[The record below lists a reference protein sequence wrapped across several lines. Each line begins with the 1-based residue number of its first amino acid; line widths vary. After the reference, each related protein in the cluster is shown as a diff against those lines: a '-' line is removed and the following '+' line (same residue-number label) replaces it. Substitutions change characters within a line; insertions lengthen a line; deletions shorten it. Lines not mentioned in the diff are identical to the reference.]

1 MLDDLR
7 GSVDADGRALE
18 VTARAVADEIAAA
31 ADLVKGKA
39 AAIPAALVRGLAGSV
54 LPVADDR
61 EGAGTAQAG
70 ASPQAGASRLVR
82 VGDGDWFALGSQ
94 EAVRAALGVPP
105 GPGSGSAHGP
115 RPVAGDT
122 LARRVIR
129 ALDVAFRPHL
139 DDWHGGVAVAGP
151 PGTVAGER
159 VGDLVVSG
167 SNAFRV
173 GVVAA
178 RLQVALRGEGVA
190 FEVDPEPTVDAAG
203 EWRATL
209 RIGDG
214 IVGESAG

>member
-1 MLDDLR
+1 
-7 GSVDADGRALE
+7 
-18 VTARAVADEIAAA
+18 
-31 ADLVKGKA
+31 
-39 AAIPAALVRGLAGSV
+39 
-54 LPVADDR
+54 
-61 EGAGTAQAG
+61 
-70 ASPQAGASRLVR
+70 R

-129 ALDVAFRPHL
+129 AVDVAFRPHL
-139 DDWHGGVAVAGP
+139 DGWHDGVAVAGP
-151 PGTVAGER
+151 TGAVAGER

-167 SNAFRV
+167 SNAFGV

-190 FEVDPEPTVDAAG
+190 FEVDPEPTVNAAG
-203 EWRATL
+203 AWRVTL
-209 RIGDG
+209 RIDS
-214 IVGESAG
+214 EE

>member
-1 MLDDLR
+1 M
-7 GSVDADGRALE
+7 
-18 VTARAVADEIAAA
+18 
-31 ADLVKGKA
+31 
-39 AAIPAALVRGLAGSV
+39 
-54 LPVADDR
+54 
-61 EGAGTAQAG
+61 
-70 ASPQAGASRLVR
+70 
-82 VGDGDWFALGSQ
+82 
-94 EAVRAALGVPP
+94 
-105 GPGSGSAHGP
+105 
-115 RPVAGDT
+115 
-122 LARRVIR
+122 
-129 ALDVAFRPHL
+129 
-139 DDWHGGVAVAGP
+139 
-151 PGTVAGER
+151 AGER